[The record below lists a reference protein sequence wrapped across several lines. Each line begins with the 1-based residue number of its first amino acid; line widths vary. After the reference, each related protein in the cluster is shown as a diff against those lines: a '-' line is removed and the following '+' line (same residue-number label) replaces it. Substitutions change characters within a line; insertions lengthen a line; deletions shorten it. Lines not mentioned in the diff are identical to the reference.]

1 MNIINFQYQLALIIG
16 LILSVIAGACGKI
29 GEPLPPL
36 STIPRPVLD
45 LMVQQEGQKMTLSW
59 TMPQFNVDGS
69 SAGTISA
76 INIYR
81 LIRHRD
87 NSSPNFSSVNFDS
100 NPWKSV
106 QYRELNDQN
115 AQGKIVFLDLL
126 EDLKPEE
133 SIDRDVSYALEVL
146 NNKQKSAGFSNVVTL
161 SIFPVPLPPT
171 TLNFVLNERFI
182 EIRWIPSGKGI
193 DGSKVMLEVKFNVYR
208 SEHSGV
214 YESTPINATP
224 ILGNYF
230 RDRSTGL
237 GKKTYYKVR
246 AVVKTP
252 QGLIESQDSNEASII
267 NNDIYPPTIPK
278 QITIVST
285 QTSLDLIWFPNSE
298 IDIAGYHI
306 YRKEKKSRFI
316 RISSDLIRQTSF
328 SDSTVKKGTTYFY
341 KVTAIDQS
349 KNESGYS
356 EVVSDAIE

>member
-16 LILSVIAGACGKI
+16 LILSVLAGACGKV

-36 STIPRPVLD
+36 STIPRPILD
-45 LMVQQEGQKMTLSW
+45 LMVQQECQKMMLSW

-76 INIYR
+76 INIFR

-87 NSSPNFSSVNFDS
+87 DSSPNFFSVNLDS
-100 NPWKSV
+100 SPWKSV
-106 QYRELNDQN
+106 QFRELNDQN
-115 AQGKIVFLDLL
+115 AQGKLVFVDLL

-133 SIDRDVSYALEVL
+133 IIDREVSYALDVL
-146 NNKQKSAGFSNVVTL
+146 NNKQKSSGFSNVVTL
-161 SIFPVPLPPT
+161 PIFPVPLPPKN
-171 TLNFVLNERFI
+171 LNFGLNERFI
-182 EIRWIPSGKGI
+182 EVRWLPSDKGI
-193 DGSKVMLEVKFNVYR
+193 DDSKVMFEVKFNLYR
-208 SEHSGV
+208 SVQSGV
-214 YESTPINATP
+214 YESTPINSTP
-224 ILGNYF
+224 ISENYF
-230 RDRSTGL
+230 RDQSTSL

-252 QGLIESQDSNEASII
+252 YGVIESQGSDEASII

-285 QTSLDLIWFPNSE
+285 QTSLDIIWFPNSE

-306 YRKEKKSRFI
+306 YRKEKESRFI
-316 RISSDLIRQTSF
+316 RISSDLVRQTSF
-328 SDSTVKKGTTYFY
+328 SDSTVRKGTTYFY